1 MTHLFYRQLSLKDGL
16 CALVL
21 LLVMSAQTG
30 LAQSITPAAPQLAA
44 EGYLL
49 IDADTGHIIVEQNS
63 EQRLPPASLTKIMTS
78 YIVSAELARGTV
90 ALDEEVLVSVKAWRT
105 GGSRMFIREGTKV
118 TVEDLKRGIIVSSG
132 NDASVAMA
140 ERIAGSEDAFA
151 DLMNQHAARL
161 GMNSTN
167 FMNSTGLPDDNHY
180 TTAADL
186 AKLTTALIK
195 DFPEDYKI
203 YSEKYFSYNDI
214 RQPNR
219 NLLLWRDQ
227 SVDGVKTGHTEA
239 AGYCLVA
246 SAERDGMRLISVVM
260 GASSEESRAVESQ
273 KLLTYGFRYFET
285 VRLYDANESLKDV
298 KVWGGEQNAVSLGVP
313 DDVVLTVPRGS
324 VKSLS
329 ANMDIQKVIEAP
341 LEVGSKVG
349 VLKIENGDEV
359 VQEIPLVA
367 TQAVEAGGFFKRLW
381 DSVSLFF
388 TKLFSGDTLAI

>member
-1 MTHLFYRQLSLKDGL
+1 MRSLLKRKLTNL
-16 CALVL
+16 CALVIL
-21 LLVMSAQTG
+21 SAFASSQ
-30 LAQSITPAAPQLAA
+30 AMAASITPAAPQLAA

-49 IDADTGHIIVEQNS
+49 IDADTGHVIVEHNS

-78 YIVSAELARGTV
+78 YIVSAELARGTI
-90 ALDEEVLVSVKAWRT
+90 ALDEEVLISVKAWRT
-105 GGSRMFIREGTKV
+105 GGSRMFIREGTRV

-132 NDASVAMA
+132 NDSSVAMA
-140 ERIAGSEDAFA
+140 EKIAGSEDAFA

-161 GMNSTN
+161 GMTSTN

-186 AKLTTALIK
+186 AKITTALIK
-195 DFPEDYKI
+195 DFPVDYEI
-203 YSEKYFSYNDI
+203 YSEKYFTYNDI

-246 SAERDGMRLISVVM
+246 SAERNGMRLISVVM

-285 VRLYDANESLKDV
+285 VRLYDVEDSLKNV
-298 KVWGGEQNAVSLGVP
+298 RVWGGDSPSLSLGVAE
-313 DDVVLTVPRGS
+313 DVILTVPKGS
-324 VKSLS
+324 VDDLS
-329 ANMDIQKVIEAP
+329 AEMDIQRVIEAP
-341 LEVGSKVG
+341 VEAGANLGT
-349 VLKIENGDEV
+349 LKISRGEELV
-359 VQEIPLVA
+359 AEIPLVA
-367 TQAVEAGGFFKRLW
+367 AREIAAGGFFQRIW
-381 DSVSLFF
+381 DSISLFF
-388 TKLFSGDTLAI
+388 TSLFSGDTLAV